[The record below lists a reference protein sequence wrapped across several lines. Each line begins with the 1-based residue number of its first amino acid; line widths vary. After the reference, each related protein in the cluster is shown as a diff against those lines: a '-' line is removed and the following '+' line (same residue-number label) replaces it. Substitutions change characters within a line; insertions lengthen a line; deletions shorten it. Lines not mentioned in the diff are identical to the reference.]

1 MDGSPDLEYLQS
13 SFTGQQT
20 VYTTAY
26 SHPGSDR
33 LFAKGRRL
41 LVTRMTQ
48 THENRHYRLGSCE
61 LAPES

>member
-26 SHPGSDR
+26 SHPASD
-33 LFAKGRRL
+33 
-41 LVTRMTQ
+41 
-48 THENRHYRLGSCE
+48 
-61 LAPES
+61 